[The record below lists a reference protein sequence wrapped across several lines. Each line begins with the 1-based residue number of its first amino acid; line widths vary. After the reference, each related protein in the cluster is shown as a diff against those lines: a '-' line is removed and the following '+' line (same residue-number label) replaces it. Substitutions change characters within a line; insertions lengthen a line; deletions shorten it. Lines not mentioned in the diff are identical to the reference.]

1 LFVRSLDRWIAQ
13 DFDNLELKLKE
24 LDAAEA
30 EAEAAE
36 KAAKGESTVLEEV
49 CIALASIY
57 LLVRVPPRLSPLF
70 HTSFISCGTSAII
83 CVVSR
88 TAVPACAPPPPFLF
102 LHARRQAARGGE
114 GY

>member
-1 LFVRSLDRWIAQ
+1 MNAPLFLLARSLSSPAGLFVCSLDRWIAQ

-49 CIALASIY
+49 CTRIYSTCAAASFSSMPY
-57 LLVRVPPRLSPLF
+57 
-70 HTSFISCGTSAII
+70 
-83 CVVSR
+83 
-88 TAVPACAPPPPFLF
+88 
-102 LHARRQAARGGE
+102 
-114 GY
+114 